1 MGAKRLRATE
11 GVRRIAAGGRPSME
25 GNIYSRLQTKII
37 ALTLLVTFTPLLLL
51 GVIIY
56 RQFADM
62 YVDKIREQ
70 IRNRSENQAASLDL
84 FLKERTAILGAIADT
99 HSFQTMTNEDNL
111 ARKLDVMN
119 LRAGAFVDLGVIDHT
134 GQQLAYVGPYEL
146 TGKNYYEQ
154 AWFGE
159 VMSKGLYI
167 SDVYMGFRKLPHFI
181 IAIRRQENQKS
192 WILRAT
198 IDPDIFS
205 RIVQAA
211 HIGRTG
217 NAYLLN
223 EEGILQSK
231 PRFGGNILDKAP
243 VDVSHFG
250 KQTMVFE
257 QPGANSRNL
266 LLAGAWLK
274 NKDWL
279 LVISIDAESEMAPL
293 FATRNAQILIIALGI
308 IAIVLTTVF
317 TTRMMIRQ
325 LVQSETRMQ
334 ELNAQLVQSDKL
346 AALGKL
352 AAGVAH
358 EINNPL
364 AVILQKTGWMQ
375 DLLDEEE
382 FRKSENLQEF
392 RTSIAKI
399 DEHVERARKVVHNM
413 LGYARRMEP
422 RLEDVDVNQT
432 INQTVDILENF
443 ARANTIDIQTDLM
456 DSVPIIAGDQA
467 QLQQVI
473 LNLIRTPSTP
483 SARTAR
489 CRSRAGPT
497 IPRSA
502 SSSPTPGRGS
512 RKTCRRRSS
521 TRFSPPRAPVKAP
534 AWASGSATPSLKSW
548 EAASPCAAKR
558 GKEPSSRSHCRSSDP
573 KKNKPGSGRLPVGPS
588 TRKRLPEAECRTRIF
603 WSWMTRGIFS
613 KP

>member
-1 MGAKRLRATE
+1 
-11 GVRRIAAGGRPSME
+11 ME

-37 ALTLLVTFTPLLLL
+37 VLTLLVTFTPLLLL

-62 YVDKIREQ
+62 YIDKIREQ

-99 HSFQTMTNEDNL
+99 HSFQTMTDQDNL
-111 ARKLDVMN
+111 ARKLVVMN

-217 NAYLLN
+217 NAYLVN

-243 VDVSHFG
+243 VDVSLFG

-257 QPGANSRNL
+257 QAGADSRKL
-266 LLAGAWLK
+266 LFAGAWLK
-274 NKDWL
+274 NRDWL

-293 FATRNAQILIIALGI
+293 FATRNTQILIISLGI
-308 IAIVLTTVF
+308 IAIILTTVF
-317 TTRMMIRQ
+317 TTRLMIRQ
-325 LVQSETRMQ
+325 LVQTETKMQ

-392 RTSIAKI
+392 RTSVAKI
-399 DEHVERARKVVHNM
+399 EEHVERARKVVHNM

-432 INQTVDILENF
+432 INQTIDILENF

-473 LNLIRTPSTP
+473 LNLISNAIDAIGKDGTVSVK
-483 SARTAR
+483 
-489 CRSRAGPT
+489 SRADDSVIRVVIADTGPGIPENMQKKIFDPFFTTKSSGKGTGLGLWISYT
-497 IPRSA
+497 IIEKLGGSLSLRSQA
-502 SSSPTPGRGS
+502 
-512 RKTCRRRSS
+512 
-521 TRFSPPRAPVKAP
+521 
-534 AWASGSATPSLKSW
+534 
-548 EAASPCAAKR
+548 
-558 GKEPSSRSHCRSSDP
+558 GKGAEFTITLPIVRP
-573 KKNKPGSGRLPVGPS
+573 EKK
-588 TRKRLPEAECRTRIF
+588 
-603 WSWMTRGIFS
+603 
-613 KP
+613 

>member
-1 MGAKRLRATE
+1 MESATSQPGGAT
-11 GVRRIAAGGRPSME
+11 PME

-37 ALTLLVTFTPLLLL
+37 VLTLLVTFTPLLLL

-62 YVDKIREQ
+62 YIDKIREQ

-99 HSFQTMTNEDNL
+99 HSFQTMTDQDNL
-111 ARKLDVMN
+111 ARKLVVMN

-243 VDVSHFG
+243 VDVSLFG

-257 QPGANSRNL
+257 QAGADSRKL
-266 LLAGAWLK
+266 LFAGAWLK
-274 NKDWL
+274 NRDWL

-293 FATRNAQILIIALGI
+293 FATRNTQIIIISLGI
-308 IAIVLTTVF
+308 IAIILTTVF
-317 TTRMMIRQ
+317 TTRLMIRQ
-325 LVQSETRMQ
+325 LVQTETRMQ

-382 FRKSENLQEF
+382 FRKSENFQEF
-392 RTSIAKI
+392 RTSVAKI
-399 DEHVERARKVVHNM
+399 EEHVERARKVVHNM

-432 INQTVDILENF
+432 INQTIDILENF

-473 LNLIRTPSTP
+473 LNLISNAIDAIGKDGTVSVK
-483 SARTAR
+483 
-489 CRSRAGPT
+489 SRADDSVIRVVIADTGPGIPENMQKKIFDPFFTTKSSGKGTGLGLWISYT
-497 IPRSA
+497 IIEKLGGSLTLRSQA
-502 SSSPTPGRGS
+502 
-512 RKTCRRRSS
+512 
-521 TRFSPPRAPVKAP
+521 
-534 AWASGSATPSLKSW
+534 
-548 EAASPCAAKR
+548 
-558 GKEPSSRSHCRSSDP
+558 GKGAEFTITMPIVRP
-573 KKNKPGSGRLPVGPS
+573 EKK
-588 TRKRLPEAECRTRIF
+588 
-603 WSWMTRGIFS
+603 
-613 KP
+613 